1 MLADSERIQSVAHPR
16 ICERQCQPDQLGVGE
31 QTSPANLLG
40 AGESIFDVASS
51 LRIGTMAVDRAGLI
65 DQLCQHGAALGVDGS
80 YGCDEFGAP
89 RVQTPAVQ
97 YRCRGDGRRRGVLDR
112 SRTAASVCAVPPTAS
127 RDPVDHVHGEQADI
141 PPRKLVVQLAR
152 QVTVLVGARLAR
164 GALVVDDHRNGNLC
178 SGGGGQFRKA
188 AQRAATFATGE
199 IGTQDSAHFT
209 LGGGHEYQRF
219 FGHEAQNGGQCRD
232 QYAGA
237 IERCFGAMC
246 CRHTA
251 NLATATDEDPPMPI
265 CRALTVDV
273 IDFGDECGSACE
285 MGTTGVHLSAMGST
299 QEYDLVV
306 IGSGPGGQKAAI
318 AAAKLGKSVAVI
330 ERGLMLGGVCVN
342 TGTIPSKTLRE
353 AVVYLTGMSQRE
365 LYGASYRVKERITP
379 ADLLART
386 QHVIGREI
394 DVVRAQLM
402 RNRIELFVGHARFL
416 DAHTIH
422 VDDPNRAERV
432 TVSGRYVV
440 IATGTK
446 PARPAGVEFDEN
458 RVLDSDGILDLK
470 SIPASMVVV
479 GAGVIGIEYA
489 SMFAA
494 LGTKVTVVEKRA
506 NMLEFCDPEIIEAL
520 KFHLRDLAV
529 TFRFG
534 EEVTAVDVGSA
545 GTITTLASGK
555 QIPAETVMYSA
566 GRQGQTNHLDL
577 ANAGLEADNRGRI
590 FVDDNYQTKVDHIYA
605 VGDVIG
611 FPALAATSME
621 QGRLAAY
628 HAFGEPCKGMTE
640 LQPIG
645 IYSIPEVSYVGS
657 TEVELTK
664 ESVPYEVGV
673 SRYREL
679 ARGQIAGDSY
689 GMLKMLVSTED
700 LRLLGVHIFGTNATE
715 MVHIGQSVMGC
726 HGTVEYLVDAVFNY
740 PTFSE
745 AYKVAAL
752 DVMNKLRALHQF
764 RS

>member
-1 MLADSERIQSVAHPR
+1 M
-16 ICERQCQPDQLGVGE
+16 GV
-31 QTSPANLLG
+31 
-40 AGESIFDVASS
+40 
-51 LRIGTMAVDRAGLI
+51 
-65 DQLCQHGAALGVDGS
+65 
-80 YGCDEFGAP
+80 
-89 RVQTPAVQ
+89 
-97 YRCRGDGRRRGVLDR
+97 
-112 SRTAASVCAVPPTAS
+112 
-127 RDPVDHVHGEQADI
+127 
-141 PPRKLVVQLAR
+141 
-152 QVTVLVGARLAR
+152 
-164 GALVVDDHRNGNLC
+164 
-178 SGGGGQFRKA
+178 
-188 AQRAATFATGE
+188 
-199 IGTQDSAHFT
+199 
-209 LGGGHEYQRF
+209 
-219 FGHEAQNGGQCRD
+219 
-232 QYAGA
+232 
-237 IERCFGAMC
+237 
-246 CRHTA
+246 
-251 NLATATDEDPPMPI
+251 
-265 CRALTVDV
+265 
-273 IDFGDECGSACE
+273 
-285 MGTTGVHLSAMGST
+285 TGVHLIAMGST

-330 ERGLMLGGVCVN
+330 ERGRMLGGVCVN

-394 DVVRAQLM
+394 DVVRSQLM
-402 RNRIELFVGHARFL
+402 RNRIELYVGHARFV

-432 TVSGRYVV
+432 TVSGRNVV

-470 SIPASMVVV
+470 TIPGSMVVV

-494 LGTKVTVVEKRA
+494 LGTKVTVVEKRG

-529 TFRFG
+529 TFRFS

-566 GRQGQTNHLDL
+566 GRQGQTDHLDL
-577 ANAGLEADNRGRI
+577 PNAGLEADSRGRI

-628 HAFGEPCKGMTE
+628 HAFGESCKGMTE

-645 IYSIPEVSYVGS
+645 IYSIPEVSYVGA

-664 ESVPYEVGV
+664 ASVPYEVGV

-689 GMLKMLVSTED
+689 GMLKLLVSTED

-715 MVHIGQSVMGC
+715 MVHIGQAVMGC
-726 HGTVEYLVDAVFNY
+726 DGTVDYLVDAVFNY